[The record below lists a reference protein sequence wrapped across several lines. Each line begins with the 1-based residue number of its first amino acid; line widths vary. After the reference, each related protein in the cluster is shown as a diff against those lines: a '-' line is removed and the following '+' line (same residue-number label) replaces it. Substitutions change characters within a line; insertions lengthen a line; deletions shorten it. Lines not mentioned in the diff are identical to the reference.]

1 MSFFSLFNVSSSIPS
16 LPHLSSR
23 FSTADLFFFHVF
35 LYYFPFFTSSLV
47 FLTVLSFLPFS
58 NYFFFYSVAPTQ
70 FLRPVFIPSPL
81 YFSPIPFYLS
91 PLMLSSCPSHLNI
104 YLAVFPPTHPFL
116 ICPSIHPAFLFLPFN
131 IAFLLPS
138 FCFSHGYFSFVFLPS
153 TILFITFIP
162 ALFGLLFIVKAKKT
176 ALPALLLG
184 SSPTK
189 RKRKIFLQVPVTN
202 DVHKHNF

>member
-104 YLAVFPPTHPFL
+104 YLAVFPPHTSFSNLSFHSSCFSFSSFQHCIP
-116 ICPSIHPAFLFLPFN
+116 PS
-131 IAFLLPS
+131 LLLLLTWLLL
-138 FCFSHGYFSFVFLPS
+138 FCFSCHP
-153 TILFITFIP
+153 LFCSS
-162 ALFGLLFIVKAKKT
+162 LLFPLSLASFS
-176 ALPALLLG
+176 L
-184 SSPTK
+184 
-189 RKRKIFLQVPVTN
+189 
-202 DVHKHNF
+202 

>member
-138 FCFSHGYFSFVFLPS
+138 FCFSHDYFSFVFLAIHYSVHHFYSRSLWPPFHCKS
-153 TILFITFIP
+153 KENSSACPAARLF
-162 ALFGLLFIVKAKKT
+162 ANKKKKKNLFAGT
-176 ALPALLLG
+176 
-184 SSPTK
+184 
-189 RKRKIFLQVPVTN
+189 R
-202 DVHKHNF
+202 HK

>member
-58 NYFFFYSVAPTQ
+58 NYFFFTQ
-70 FLRPVFIPSPL
+70 SPPHNFFGPFSFHHLCILVQSLSIYPPS
-81 YFSPIPFYLS
+81 
-91 PLMLSSCPSHLNI
+91 CSHLVPVI
-104 YLAVFPPTHPFL
+104 LTFILLFFPPHILF
-116 ICPSIHPAFLFLPFN
+116 CPSIHPAFLFLPFN

-138 FCFSHGYFSFVFLPS
+138 FCFSHGYFSFVFLAIHYSVHHFYSRSLWPPFHCKS
-153 TILFITFIP
+153 KENSSACPAARLF
-162 ALFGLLFIVKAKKT
+162 ANKKKKKNLFAGT
-176 ALPALLLG
+176 
-184 SSPTK
+184 
-189 RKRKIFLQVPVTN
+189 R
-202 DVHKHNF
+202 HK